1 MSVKNIDSQTLKKW
15 LENDEAVLVD
25 VREPSE
31 HAAKNIK
38 QANLIPLAQICSAK
52 LPEIKNKKLVIHCH
66 SGKRSQMA
74 CEKLLKENEDLEIYN
89 LEGGISAFE
98 NSGCAVNSSGKNFL
112 PLDRQVQL
120 IIGLTVLISSILA
133 IFINVK
139 FAIIS
144 AFFGAGLAFSGLTG
158 FCGLALLVARCPWNK
173 CQKTTSC
180 KIS

>member
-1 MSVKNIDSQTLKKW
+1 MTIKNIDSQTLKKW

-38 QANLIPLAQICSAK
+38 QANLIPLSQICENK

-89 LEGGISAFE
+89 LEGGITAFE
-98 NSGCAVNSSGKNFL
+98 NSGCEINNSGKAFL

-133 IFINVK
+133 IFINAK

-144 AFFGAGLAFSGLTG
+144 AIFGAGLSFAGLTG
-158 FCGLALLVARCPWNK
+158 FCGLAMIVARCPWNK
-173 CQKTTSC
+173 CQKNVTSC
-180 KIS
+180 KI